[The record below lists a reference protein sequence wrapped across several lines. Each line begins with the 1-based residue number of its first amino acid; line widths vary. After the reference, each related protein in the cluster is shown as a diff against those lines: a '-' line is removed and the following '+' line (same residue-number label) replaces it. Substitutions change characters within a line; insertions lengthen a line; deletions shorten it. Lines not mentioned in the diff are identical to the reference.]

1 MQFIFLNYIPVF
13 IFLFFS
19 IFLAN
24 LIFGLSYLLSNH
36 ESDTEKLSTY
46 ECGFDAYED
55 SRKNFEVRFFL
66 VGILFLIFDLEIS
79 FLFPWAL
86 TLGRIGAFGFWTMMT
101 FLIIL
106 TLGFV
111 YEWKKGAL
119 DLE

>member
-1 MQFIFLNYIPVF
+1 M
-13 IFLFFS
+13 
-19 IFLAN
+19 
-24 LIFGLSYLLSNH
+24 IFGLSYFLSNH
-36 ESDTEKLSTY
+36 ESDTEKLNTY

-55 SRKNFEVRFFL
+55 SRNHFEVRFFL

-86 TLGRIGAFGFWTMMT
+86 LLGRMGMFGFWTMMT
-101 FLIIL
+101 FLILL
-106 TLGFV
+106 TLGFI